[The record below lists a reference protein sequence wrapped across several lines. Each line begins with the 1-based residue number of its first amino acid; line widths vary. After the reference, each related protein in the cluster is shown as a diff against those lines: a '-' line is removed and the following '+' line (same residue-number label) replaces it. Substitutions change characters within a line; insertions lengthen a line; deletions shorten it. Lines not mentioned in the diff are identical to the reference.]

1 VLDNLLTKYA
11 DVGVQEIESKDALK
25 VQPFTDIG
33 RPLEIKK
40 NVFGGKPKYEQAI
53 KELESEIYQCQQTQQ
68 TA

>member
-1 VLDNLLTKYA
+1 MLDNLLTKYA
-11 DVGVQEIESKDALK
+11 DVGVHEIESKDALK

-40 NVFGGKPKYEQAI
+40 KVFGGKPKYDQAI
-53 KELESEIYQCQQTQQ
+53 SELEAEIYQTTKH